1 MNDQPEFP
9 HRLQRRELLLRA
21 AAGATVLS
29 GLALADGAPAVFAAD
44 DALSGTIQFSNYP
57 GWIGKRT
64 IPAFEKANPGV
75 KVKQSS
81 DSGSFVSLLPKLKA
95 QPGLFDMALAGIN
108 EVQRGIAAGVVDK
121 LDFKNIPNSKM
132 IDKKFLGTAVNR
144 WGDYFIPT
152 DYGKT
157 GIAIRTDLVHEPISS
172 WADLWKVA
180 PKYSGKIYVYD
191 FAKDLLSTALLKL
204 GYSANDTNKDHI
216 AAAGK
221 ELQKLK
227 PHIGNLGTN
236 GIGAALVN
244 GSAAI
249 SVTYDYDAYQAALKN
264 KHIRWINPKEG
275 MAAYLEGW
283 VALKGHNLQSEIEA
297 FIDFALQPKYYADFV
312 RDNSTAWTIPAAR
325 RYLPAGL
332 AKSPILFPSQS
343 VLRTVQFEAYLGAA
357 EQHYDRAYTEFKAS

>member
-132 IDKKFLGTAVNR
+132 IDKKFLGTAVNKS
-144 WGDYFIPT
+144 GDYFIPT